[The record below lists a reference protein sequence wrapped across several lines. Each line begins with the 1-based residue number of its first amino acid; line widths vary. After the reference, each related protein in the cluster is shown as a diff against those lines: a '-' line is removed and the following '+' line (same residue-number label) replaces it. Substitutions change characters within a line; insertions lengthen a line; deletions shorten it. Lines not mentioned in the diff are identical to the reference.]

1 MRRRGDGA
9 FAPPSPCPAAGTAF
23 IHPAGTIFR
32 LFPGRAFLLQP
43 PHPMKLRIAKFLAG
57 LLLLPLCAALT
68 MTLWRAIVILAQ
80 SPTRLPM
87 LHAFATVAGIAIWAI
102 IWLFLPPLTRTYV
115 LGHELTHALWTMLFG
130 GKASGLRISAR
141 GGSVR
146 VTKNNVWVTLAPYF
160 FPLYT
165 FVVAL
170 LWLLSVWLWPAI
182 RPYAPI
188 FLFWIGLTWSF
199 HLTFTIRFLA
209 FNQPDIREHGRLF
222 SYTLIY
228 ALNVLSIA
236 AALVAVG
243 TWSFP
248 EAFADFLVHLNTQ
261 RVAAHTFYEWAL
273 TRLPPP
279 S

>member
-1 MRRRGDGA
+1 
-9 FAPPSPCPAAGTAF
+9 
-23 IHPAGTIFR
+23 
-32 LFPGRAFLLQP
+32 
-43 PHPMKLRIAKFLAG
+43 MKLRIAKFLTG

-68 MTLWRAIVILAQ
+68 MTLGRAIVILLQ

-87 LHAFATVAGIAIWAI
+87 LHAFAAVSGIAIWAI

-115 LGHELTHALWTMLFG
+115 LGHELTHALWTVLFG
-130 GKASGLRISAR
+130 GRASGLRVSAR

-170 LWLLSVWLWPAI
+170 LWLLTVWLWPPL

-209 FNQPDIREHGRLF
+209 GSQPDIREHGRLF

-243 TWSFP
+243 TWSFR
-248 EAFADFLVHLNTQ
+248 EAFADFVIHLQTQ
-261 RVAAHTFYEWAL
+261 RAAAHTLYEWAL